1 MSATAEE
8 NALTATTA
16 VTAIEAIGGSRP
28 LKTEEFAIRAHDYTM
43 NPSRNRLKQILD
55 QADSMATTPP
65 LLGIFNDIP
74 WHQFRESEAHAWARA
89 GFSWI
94 ANDGEHRQRE
104 GWYGTEQNAALNRLG
119 LLTCQRLHRE
129 AVSFHG
135 DVFQLGARAT
145 MKPYGTT
152 YEQAE
157 RFYRAVEF
165 PVPGQA
171 TPDDRG
177 GYPIR
182 YGDRNF
188 AFTPDE
194 LRGVE
199 TETQGWVQFETAEYI
214 IDTGLRDRVLDL
226 MAAQGPN
233 KACGF
238 VGPFDAILREGDLPE
253 IEEAVDAL
261 FRAGAERGVH
271 LGRVVGSGS
280 MEDPQQIEDNM
291 VRAIDNGAR
300 LICVHPMTGDLTFRG
315 AMTVAEPF
323 FRAAARCGF

>member
-1 MSATAEE
+1 M
-8 NALTATTA
+8 TA
-16 VTAIEAIGGSRP
+16 VEAIGGNRP
-28 LKTEEFAIRAHDYTM
+28 LKTEEFARRAHEYTL
-43 NPSRNRLKQILD
+43 NPSRNSLKQILD
-55 QADSMATTPP
+55 SADSVATTPP

-74 WHQFRESEAHAWARA
+74 WHQFRENEAHAWARA

-94 ANDGEHRQRE
+94 VNDAEHRQWE
-104 GWYGTEQNAALNRLG
+104 GWYGTEQNATINRFGMLS
-119 LLTCQRLHRE
+119 CQRLHRE
-129 AVSFHG
+129 AASFHG
-135 DVFQLGARAT
+135 DTFQIGARAT
-145 MKPYGTT
+145 LKPYGTS

-157 RFYRAVEF
+157 RFYRSVEF

-199 TETQGWVQFETAEYI
+199 TETQGWIQFETAEYI
-214 IDTGLRDRVLDL
+214 IDTDLRDRVLDL

-238 VGPFDAILREGDLPE
+238 VGPFDAILREGELPE
-253 IEEAVDAL
+253 VEDAVDAL

-280 MEDPQQIEDNM
+280 MEDPKEIEDNM

-300 LICVHPMTGDLTFRG
+300 LISVHPMTSDFTFRG
-315 AMTVAEPF
+315 AMAVAEPF

>member
-1 MSATAEE
+1 MSE
-8 NALTATTA
+8 
-16 VTAIEAIGGSRP
+16 TAIDAIGGSRP
-28 LKTEEFAIRAHDYTM
+28 IETEEFARRAHDYTL
-43 NPSRNRLKQILD
+43 NPSRNRLKEVLD
-55 QADSMATTPP
+55 RFDTVEKTPP
-65 LLGIFNDIP
+65 MVGIFNDIP

-94 ANDGEHRQRE
+94 VNDAEHRQRE
-104 GWYGTEQNAALNRLG
+104 GWYGTEQNAAECRFG
-119 LLTCQRLHRE
+119 LLAVQRLHRE
-129 AVSFHG
+129 AYSSHG
-135 DVFQLGARAT
+135 DAFQLGARAT

-152 YEQAE
+152 FEEAE
-157 RFYRAVEF
+157 RYYRSISF
-165 PVPGQA
+165 PIPGDA

-188 AFTPDE
+188 AFTPDS

-199 TETQGWVQFETAEYI
+199 TETQGWIQFETAEYI
-214 IDTGLRDRVLDL
+214 LDTELRDRVLDL
-226 MAAQGPN
+226 MAAQGRN

-238 VGPFDAILREGDLPE
+238 VGPFDAILREGE
-253 IEEAVDAL
+253 IPQMEEATDAL
-261 FRAGAERGVH
+261 FRAASERGVH

-280 MEDPQQIEDNM
+280 MEDAGDIEDDM

-300 LICVHPMTGDLTFRG
+300 LICVHRMTSDLPLFG
-315 AMTVAEPF
+315 AMAMADPF